1 MHMQNKN
8 PLTNYLYNSHE
19 VMSFYQYAMR
29 LGFWPDYPDEKNEEL
44 SRHME
49 TAGVSDTRKIDQ
61 LLIDN
66 KELLRNYLSHI
77 YSKRKNTWRV
87 TPEFL
92 CALILIARSV
102 DSFSTNLLME
112 LGWEEEIASI
122 VIDTAR
128 LFRGKLAIT

>member
-1 MHMQNKN
+1 MQIKN
-8 PLTNYLYNSHE
+8 PLTDYLYNSHE

-49 TAGVSDTRKIDQ
+49 TAGISDTGEIDQ

-66 KELLRNYLSHI
+66 NELLRNYLSQI
-77 YSKRKNTWRV
+77 YSKRKYTWRV
-87 TPEFL
+87 TPAFL
-92 CALILIARSV
+92 CSLILIARSV
-102 DSFSTNLLME
+102 DSFSKNLLME

>member
-1 MHMQNKN
+1 MQNEN
-8 PLTNYLYNSHE
+8 PLTNHLYNSRE

-29 LGFWPDYPDEKNEEL
+29 LGFWPDYPDEKNDEL

-49 TAGVSDTRKIDQ
+49 TAGVSENEIDQ

-92 CALILIARSV
+92 CALILIVRSV
-102 DSFSTNLLME
+102 DSFSTDLLME

-128 LFRGKLAIT
+128 LFRGKLTIT